1 MKALVVVGH
10 PAPGSFCRA
19 IADDIRE
26 RWLSAGCEVRFH
38 DLVEEG
44 FDPRLTAAEARG
56 QATADPLVRQHIDEL
71 RDSDL
76 LAVVH
81 PNCWGAPPAI
91 MKGWIDRVFA
101 PDAAYGFIKGVDQ
114 GDVPV
119 GLLAT
124 KVALV
129 INTGNTPLEREREAF
144 GDPLERMWRDCI
156 LQLLRRAPC
165 HALAVRCRRDEFQR
179 RTAALAGRSDGA
191 GGQGGNAGQIGL
203 VVIPTEAKRSGGPP
217 LRRANDQVP
226 PLRAS
231 RSGRDDGI

>member
-10 PAPGSFCRA
+10 PAPGSFCSV
-19 IADDIRE
+19 IAEAIRE
-26 RWLSAGCEVRFH
+26 RWSAAGCEVRFH

-56 QATADPLVRQHIDEL
+56 QASTDPLVLRHIAEL

-91 MKGWIDRVFA
+91 VKGWIDRVFA

-119 GLLAT
+119 GLLAA

-129 INTGNTPLEREREAF
+129 INTGNTPMDREREAF

-156 LQLLRRAPC
+156 LHYCGVPDVMRSLFGVVATSSDEERRRW
-165 HALAVRCRRDEFQR
+165 LAE
-179 RTAALAGRSDGA
+179 TAELADKA
-191 GGQGGNAGQIGL
+191 A
-203 VVIPTEAKRSGGPP
+203 A
-217 LRRANDQVP
+217 RA
-226 PLRAS
+226 A
-231 RSGRDDGI
+231 

>member
-19 IADDIRE
+19 IADRIRE
-26 RWLSAGCEVRFH
+26 TWSAAGCQVRFH
-38 DLVEEG
+38 DLVEED

-56 QATADPLVRQHIDEL
+56 RATGDPLVRQHITEL

-129 INTGNTPLEREREAF
+129 INTGNTPLDREREAF

-156 LQLLRRAPC
+156 LTYCGVGEVMRALFGVVATSSEDERRRWLMEAVT
-165 HALAVRCRRDEFQR
+165 LAEEA
-179 RTAALAGRSDGA
+179 AALAKSA
-191 GGQGGNAGQIGL
+191 
-203 VVIPTEAKRSGGPP
+203 
-217 LRRANDQVP
+217 
-226 PLRAS
+226 
-231 RSGRDDGI
+231 

>member
-19 IADDIRE
+19 IADNIRE
-26 RWLSAGCEVRFH
+26 RWLAAGCEVRFH

-56 QATADPLVRQHIDEL
+56 QATADLLVRQHIDEL

-81 PNCWGAPPAI
+81 PNCWGAPPAV

-129 INTGNTPLEREREAF
+129 INTGNTPMEREREAF

-156 LQLLRRAPC
+156 LHYCGVRHVMRSLFGVVATSSDEERRRWLVEVAVLADE
-165 HALAVRCRRDEFQR
+165 ALTVL
-179 RTAALAGRSDGA
+179 AAD
-191 GGQGGNAGQIGL
+191 
-203 VVIPTEAKRSGGPP
+203 
-217 LRRANDQVP
+217 
-226 PLRAS
+226 
-231 RSGRDDGI
+231 

>member
-1 MKALVVVGH
+1 VKALVVVGH

-19 IADDIRE
+19 LAEAIRE
-26 RWLSAGCEVRFH
+26 TWAAAGCEVRFH
-38 DLVEEG
+38 DLVEED
-44 FDPRLTAAEARG
+44 FDPCLTAAEARG
-56 QATADPLVRQHIDEL
+56 QASVDPLVLRHIAEL

-101 PDAAYGFIKGVDQ
+101 PDAAYGFAKGVDQ

-129 INTGNTPLEREREAF
+129 INTGNTPLDRERETF

-156 LQLLRRAPC
+156 LRYCGVQNVMRSLFGVVATSSGDERRRW
-165 HALAVRCRRDEFQR
+165 LDEA
-179 RTAALAGRSDGA
+179 AALASKAVVVASDA
-191 GGQGGNAGQIGL
+191 
-203 VVIPTEAKRSGGPP
+203 
-217 LRRANDQVP
+217 
-226 PLRAS
+226 
-231 RSGRDDGI
+231 

>member
-19 IADDIRE
+19 IADKVRE
-26 RWLSAGCEVRFH
+26 TWSAAGCVVRFH
-38 DLVEEG
+38 DLVEED

-56 QATADPLVRQHIDEL
+56 QATADPLVRQHIAEL

-91 MKGWIDRVFA
+91 VKGWIDRVFA

-129 INTGNTPLEREREAF
+129 INTGNTPLEREHEVF
-144 GDPLERMWRDCI
+144 GDPLERIWRDCI
-156 LQLLRRAPC
+156 LHYCGVGEVMRSLFGVVATSSEDERRRWLLEA
-165 HALAVRCRRDEFQR
+165 ATLAEKA
-179 RTAALAGRSDGA
+179 AALAKSA
-191 GGQGGNAGQIGL
+191 
-203 VVIPTEAKRSGGPP
+203 
-217 LRRANDQVP
+217 
-226 PLRAS
+226 
-231 RSGRDDGI
+231 

>member
-19 IADDIRE
+19 IADRIRE
-26 RWLSAGCEVRFH
+26 TWSAAGCQVRFH
-38 DLVEEG
+38 DLVEED

-56 QATADPLVRQHIDEL
+56 QATADPLVRRHIAEL

-76 LAVVH
+76 LAVIH

-91 MKGWIDRVFA
+91 VKGWIDRVFA

-129 INTGNTPLEREREAF
+129 INTGNTPLDREREAF

-156 LQLLRRAPC
+156 LTYCGVGEVMRSLFGVVATSSEDERRRWLMEA
-165 HALAVRCRRDEFQR
+165 ATLAEKA
-179 RTAALAGRSDGA
+179 AALAKSA
-191 GGQGGNAGQIGL
+191 
-203 VVIPTEAKRSGGPP
+203 
-217 LRRANDQVP
+217 
-226 PLRAS
+226 
-231 RSGRDDGI
+231 

>member
-19 IADDIRE
+19 IADKVRE
-26 RWLSAGCEVRFH
+26 TWSAAGCAVRFH
-38 DLVEEG
+38 DLVEED

-56 QATADPLVRQHIDEL
+56 QATADPLVRQHIAEL

-91 MKGWIDRVFA
+91 VKGWIDRVFA

-129 INTGNTPLEREREAF
+129 INTGNTPLDREREAF

-156 LQLLRRAPC
+156 LTYCGVGEVMRALFGVVATSSEDERRRWLMEA
-165 HALAVRCRRDEFQR
+165 
-179 RTAALAGRSDGA
+179 AALAEKAAALARSA
-191 GGQGGNAGQIGL
+191 
-203 VVIPTEAKRSGGPP
+203 
-217 LRRANDQVP
+217 
-226 PLRAS
+226 
-231 RSGRDDGI
+231 

>member
-19 IADDIRE
+19 IADNIRE
-26 RWLSAGCEVRFH
+26 IWSAAECKVRFH

-56 QATADPLVRQHIDEL
+56 QASVDPLVLQHIAEL

-101 PDAAYGFIKGVDQ
+101 PDAAYGFAKSEDR

-119 GLLAT
+119 GLLTT

-129 INTGNTPLEREREAF
+129 INTGN
-144 GDPLERMWRDCI
+144 
-156 LQLLRRAPC
+156 
-165 HALAVRCRRDEFQR
+165 
-179 RTAALAGRSDGA
+179 
-191 GGQGGNAGQIGL
+191 
-203 VVIPTEAKRSGGPP
+203 PP
-217 LRRANDQVP
+217 LD
-226 PLRAS
+226 
-231 RSGRDDGI
+231 

>member
-19 IADDIRE
+19 IADKIRE
-26 RWLSAGCEVRFH
+26 TWSAAGCAVRFH
-38 DLVEEG
+38 DLVEED

-56 QATADPLVRQHIDEL
+56 QATADPLVRQHIAEL

-91 MKGWIDRVFA
+91 VKGWIDRVFA

-129 INTGNTPLEREREAF
+129 INTGNTPLDREREVF

-156 LQLLRRAPC
+156 LTYCGVGEVMRALFGVVATSSEDERRRWLMEAVT
-165 HALAVRCRRDEFQR
+165 LAEEA
-179 RTAALAGRSDGA
+179 AALARSA
-191 GGQGGNAGQIGL
+191 
-203 VVIPTEAKRSGGPP
+203 
-217 LRRANDQVP
+217 
-226 PLRAS
+226 
-231 RSGRDDGI
+231 

>member
-19 IADDIRE
+19 LAETIRE
-26 RWLSAGCEVRFH
+26 TWSTAGCEVRFH

-56 QATADPLVRQHIDEL
+56 QASTDPLVCRHVSEL
-71 RDSDL
+71 RGSDL

-91 MKGWIDRVFA
+91 VKGWIDRVFA
-101 PDAAYGFIKGVDQ
+101 PDAAYGFAKGVDQ

-119 GLLAT
+119 GLLTT
-124 KVALV
+124 KAALIV
-129 INTGNTPLEREREAF
+129 NTDNTPPEREREAF

-156 LQLLRRAPC
+156 LTYCGVRHVMRSLFGVVAASSDDERRRWLAETVELADKVL
-165 HALAVRCRRDEFQR
+165 ALAQS
-179 RTAALAGRSDGA
+179 A
-191 GGQGGNAGQIGL
+191 
-203 VVIPTEAKRSGGPP
+203 
-217 LRRANDQVP
+217 
-226 PLRAS
+226 
-231 RSGRDDGI
+231 

>member
-10 PAPGSFCRA
+10 PAPGSFNRA
-19 IADDIRE
+19 LGEAIRE
-26 RWLSAGCEVRFH
+26 TWSAAGCEVRFH

-56 QATADPLVRQHIDEL
+56 QTSTDPLVLSHIAEL
-71 RDSDL
+71 RDSEL

-101 PDAAYGFIKGVDQ
+101 PDAAYGFAKGVDQ

-119 GLLAT
+119 GLLTT

-129 INTGNTPLEREREAF
+129 VNTGNTPGDRERDVF

-156 LQLLRRAPC
+156 LNYCGVRHVMRSLFSVIATSSGDERRRW
-165 HALAVRCRRDEFQR
+165 LAE
-179 RTAALAGRSDGA
+179 AASLANKA
-191 GGQGGNAGQIGL
+191 IGL
-203 VVIPTEAKRSGGPP
+203 AK
-217 LRRANDQVP
+217 A
-226 PLRAS
+226 
-231 RSGRDDGI
+231 

>member
-10 PAPGSFCRA
+10 PAPGSFNRA
-19 IADDIRE
+19 LGEAIRE
-26 RWLSAGCEVRFH
+26 TWSAMGCDVRFH
-38 DLVEEG
+38 DLVEEA
-44 FDPRLTAAEARG
+44 FDPRLTAGEAHG
-56 QATADPLVRQHIDEL
+56 EASADPLVLSHIAEL

-101 PDAAYGFIKGVDQ
+101 PDAAYGFAKGVDQ

-119 GLLAT
+119 GLLTT

-129 INTGNTPLEREREAF
+129 VNTGNTPAERERDAF

-156 LQLLRRAPC
+156 LNYCGVRHVMRSLFSVVATSSSNERRRW
-165 HALAVRCRRDEFQR
+165 LAE
-179 RTAALAGRSDGA
+179 AASLANKA
-191 GGQGGNAGQIGL
+191 VGL
-203 VVIPTEAKRSGGPP
+203 AK
-217 LRRANDQVP
+217 A
-226 PLRAS
+226 
-231 RSGRDDGI
+231 

>member
-19 IADDIRE
+19 IADRIRE
-26 RWLSAGCEVRFH
+26 TWSAAGCEVRFH

-56 QATADPLVRQHIDEL
+56 QATADPLVRRHIAEL

-76 LAVVH
+76 LGVVH

-91 MKGWIDRVFA
+91 VKGWIDRVFA
-101 PDAAYGFIKGVDQ
+101 PDAAYGFIKGSDQ

-124 KVALV
+124 KAALV
-129 INTGNTPLEREREAF
+129 INTGNTPLDREREAF

-156 LQLLRRAPC
+156 LRYCGVGEVMRALFGVVATSSEDERRRWR
-165 HALAVRCRRDEFQR
+165 VEV
-179 RTAALAGRSDGA
+179 AALAEKA
-191 GGQGGNAGQIGL
+191 AAL
-203 VVIPTEAKRSGGPP
+203 AKS
-217 LRRANDQVP
+217 A
-226 PLRAS
+226 
-231 RSGRDDGI
+231 

>member
-19 IADDIRE
+19 IADRIRE
-26 RWLSAGCEVRFH
+26 TWSAAGCEVRFH

-44 FDPRLTAAEARG
+44 FDPRLTAAAARG
-56 QATADPLVRQHIDEL
+56 QATVDPLVRQHIAEL
-71 RDSDL
+71 LDSDL
-76 LAVVH
+76 LGIVH

-101 PDAAYGFIKGVDQ
+101 QDAAYGFIKGVDQ

-124 KVALV
+124 KAALV

-156 LQLLRRAPC
+156 LSYCGVGEVMRALFGVVATSSDDERRRWLSEA
-165 HALAVRCRRDEFQR
+165 ATLAEKA
-179 RTAALAGRSDGA
+179 AALA
-191 GGQGGNAGQIGL
+191 N
-203 VVIPTEAKRSGGPP
+203 K
-217 LRRANDQVP
+217 
-226 PLRAS
+226 
-231 RSGRDDGI
+231 

>member
-1 MKALVVVGH
+1 VKALVVVGH

-19 IADDIRE
+19 IADTIRP
-26 RWLSAGCEVRFH
+26 RWSAAGCEVRFH

-56 QATADPLVRQHIDEL
+56 QASTDPLVLRHIAEL

-101 PDAAYGFIKGVDQ
+101 LDAAYGFIKGVDQ
-114 GDVPV
+114 GDAPV

-124 KVALV
+124 KLALV
-129 INTGNTPLEREREAF
+129 INTGNTPLEREHEAF
-144 GDPLERMWRDCI
+144 GDPLERMWRDCV
-156 LQLLRRAPC
+156 LRYCGVRDVIRTLIGVIATSSEDERRRW
-165 HALAVRCRRDEFQR
+165 LAEV
-179 RTAALAGRSDGA
+179 AALADKAVAIGSGE
-191 GGQGGNAGQIGL
+191 GQ
-203 VVIPTEAKRSGGPP
+203 
-217 LRRANDQVP
+217 
-226 PLRAS
+226 
-231 RSGRDDGI
+231 

>member
-19 IADDIRE
+19 IADRIRE
-26 RWLSAGCEVRFH
+26 RWSAAGCEVRFH

-56 QATADPLVRQHIDEL
+56 QPSTDPLVQRHIAEL

-156 LQLLRRAPC
+156 LRYCGVGEVMRSLFGVVATSSEEERQRWLIEAET
-165 HALAVRCRRDEFQR
+165 LAGKA
-179 RTAALAGRSDGA
+179 AALA
-191 GGQGGNAGQIGL
+191 
-203 VVIPTEAKRSGGPP
+203 TK
-217 LRRANDQVP
+217 
-226 PLRAS
+226 
-231 RSGRDDGI
+231 

>member
-10 PAPGSFCRA
+10 PAPESFCRA
-19 IADDIRE
+19 IADKIRE
-26 RWLSAGCEVRFH
+26 TWSAAGCAVRFH
-38 DLVEEG
+38 DLVEED

-56 QATADPLVRQHIDEL
+56 QATADPLVRQHIAEL

-91 MKGWIDRVFA
+91 VKGWIDRVFA

-129 INTGNTPLEREREAF
+129 INTGNTPLDREREAF

-156 LQLLRRAPC
+156 LRYCGVDEVMRALFGVVATSSDDERRRWLLEA
-165 HALAVRCRRDEFQR
+165 ATLAEKA
-179 RTAALAGRSDGA
+179 AALAKSA
-191 GGQGGNAGQIGL
+191 
-203 VVIPTEAKRSGGPP
+203 
-217 LRRANDQVP
+217 
-226 PLRAS
+226 
-231 RSGRDDGI
+231 

>member
-19 IADDIRE
+19 IADRIRE
-26 RWLSAGCEVRFH
+26 TWAAAGCAVRFH
-38 DLVEEG
+38 DLVGED

-56 QATADPLVRQHIDEL
+56 QATADPLVRRHIAEL
-71 RDSDL
+71 RGSDL

-91 MKGWIDRVFA
+91 VKGWIDRVFA

-114 GDVPV
+114 GDIPV

-129 INTGNTPLEREREAF
+129 INTGNTPLDREREAF

-156 LQLLRRAPC
+156 LTYCGIGEVMRALFGVVATSSEDERRRWLLEA
-165 HALAVRCRRDEFQR
+165 ATLAEKA
-179 RTAALAGRSDGA
+179 AALAKSA
-191 GGQGGNAGQIGL
+191 
-203 VVIPTEAKRSGGPP
+203 
-217 LRRANDQVP
+217 
-226 PLRAS
+226 
-231 RSGRDDGI
+231 

>member
-19 IADDIRE
+19 IADKIRE
-26 RWLSAGCEVRFH
+26 TWSAAGCAIRFH
-38 DLVEEG
+38 DLVEED

-56 QATADPLVRQHIDEL
+56 QATVDPLVRQHIAEL

-91 MKGWIDRVFA
+91 VKGWIDRVFA

-129 INTGNTPLEREREAF
+129 INTGNTPLDREREAF

-156 LQLLRRAPC
+156 LTYCGVSEVMRALFGVVATSSEDERRRWLIEA
-165 HALAVRCRRDEFQR
+165 ATLAEKA
-179 RTAALAGRSDGA
+179 AALAKSA
-191 GGQGGNAGQIGL
+191 
-203 VVIPTEAKRSGGPP
+203 
-217 LRRANDQVP
+217 
-226 PLRAS
+226 
-231 RSGRDDGI
+231 

>member
-19 IADDIRE
+19 IADRIRE
-26 RWLSAGCEVRFH
+26 TWSAAGCEVRFH

-56 QATADPLVRQHIDEL
+56 QATADPLVRRHIDEL
-71 RDSDL
+71 RGSDL

-91 MKGWIDRVFA
+91 VKGWIDRVFA

-129 INTGNTPLEREREAF
+129 INTGNTPLDREREAF

-156 LQLLRRAPC
+156 LTYCGVGEVMRALFGVVATSSEDER
-165 HALAVRCRRDEFQR
+165 HRWLMEAATLAEKA
-179 RTAALAGRSDGA
+179 AALAKSA
-191 GGQGGNAGQIGL
+191 
-203 VVIPTEAKRSGGPP
+203 
-217 LRRANDQVP
+217 
-226 PLRAS
+226 
-231 RSGRDDGI
+231 